1 MPNNDEM
8 LKSLGFYVNL
18 KKVDGAL
25 KTDCQSAADYHMF
38 LSDVESRARASATR
52 LSRRFVQ
59 LHPGAGCG
67 KISHMKIA
75 IVGAAGRMG
84 QMLCKLAAGTD
95 LEVVSRVDVA
105 EGYDRE
111 WAVDVEGVIDFSYHT
126 AVPPAVEK
134 AAAQGLAYV
143 IGTTGL
149 TPEEQARV
157 DAATKK
163 IPIVQSGNYSLGVN
177 LLLELVRKAASVLG
191 PEYDV
196 EVVEM
201 HHRHKKDAPSGTAL
215 MLAKAAAEGRGV
227 ADRDFVYGRK
237 GDIGERP
244 FGEIAVHALRGG
256 SVVGDHT
263 VMFAGDV
270 ERVEITHKA
279 QSREAFAA
287 GALKAL
293 SWARGQAP
301 GRYTMRDVLGFD

>member
-1 MPNNDEM
+1 
-8 LKSLGFYVNL
+8 
-18 KKVDGAL
+18 
-25 KTDCQSAADYHMF
+25 
-38 LSDVESRARASATR
+38 
-52 LSRRFVQ
+52 
-59 LHPGAGCG
+59 
-67 KISHMKIA
+67 MKIA
-75 IVGAAGRMG
+75 ILGAAGRMG
-84 QMLCKLAAGTD
+84 KMLCKLAEGTE
-95 LEVVSRVDVA
+95 LMVVSKVDIA

-111 WAVDVEGVIDFSYHT
+111 WTPDVEGVIDFSYHT
-126 AVPPAVEK
+126 AVPAAVEK
-134 AAAQGLAYV
+134 AAASGIPYV

-157 DAATKK
+157 DAAATR
-163 IPIVQSGNYSLGVN
+163 IPIVQSGNYSLGIN
-177 LLLELVRKAASVLG
+177 LLLELVGKAACVLG
-191 PEYDV
+191 PEYDI

-201 HHRHKKDAPSGTAL
+201 HHKHKKDAPSGTAL
-215 MLAKAAAEGRGV
+215 MLAKAAAHGRGQ
-227 ADRDFVYGRK
+227 ADEFVYGRK

-244 FGEIAVHALRGG
+244 VGEIAIHALRGG

-293 SWARGQAP
+293 AWAKGRAP